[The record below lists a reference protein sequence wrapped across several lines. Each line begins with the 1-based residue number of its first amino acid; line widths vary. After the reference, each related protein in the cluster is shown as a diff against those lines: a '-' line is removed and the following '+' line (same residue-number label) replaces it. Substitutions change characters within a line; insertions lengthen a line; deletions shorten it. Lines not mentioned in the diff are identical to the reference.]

1 MKYASR
7 LFMVIVLAAATVA
20 CRDKAAEK
28 RIAELEARLNSLEGN
43 KGTATPAATTPAADP
58 AAATAAETKPEG
70 PLPAL
75 KFERTDYD
83 FGTIKEGQKVNYT
96 YKFTNTGA
104 APLILQSVQPSCGCT
119 SPDWTK
125 EPIPVGGAGFVKV
138 EFDSSGKPGM
148 QNKMV
153 TVIANTWPKQ
163 MKLNFK
169 AMVTPKADGSSGPVK

>member
-7 LFMVIVLAAATVA
+7 LFMVLVLAAAMVA

-43 KGTATPAATTPAADP
+43 KSTATPAAATIPTDAAAPAAD
-58 AAATAAETKPEG
+58 AKPEG
-70 PLPAL
+70 PLPTL
-75 KFERTDYD
+75 NFERTDYD

-96 YKFTNTGA
+96 YKFTNSGA

-125 EPIPVGGAGFVKV
+125 DPIPVGGTGFVKV

-153 TVIANTWPKQ
+153 TVTSNTWPKQ

-169 AMVTPKADGSSGPVK
+169 AMVTPKTDASNGPVK

>member
-7 LFMVIVLAAATVA
+7 LFMVIVLAAAMVA

-43 KGTATPAATTPAADP
+43 KSASTPAATPATDP
-58 AAATAAETKPEG
+58 AAAATETKPEG
-70 PLPAL
+70 PLPTL
-75 KFERTDYD
+75 NFERTDYD

-125 EPIPVGGAGFVKV
+125 DPIPVGGTGFVKV

-169 AMVTPKADGSSGPVK
+169 AMVTPKPDGSSGPVK